1 MKTAHSKKRNKVNEI
16 LNPQIKTHAQI
27 ITAQRAESVKKNPK
41 IINLQRAKYANFP
54 KFYMLIF
61 QIRMF
66 MSFSTHVKYRIDE
79 MRML

>member
-1 MKTAHSKKRNKVNEI
+1 MKTAYSKKRNKVNEI
-16 LNPQIKTHAQI
+16 SNSQIKTHTQI
-27 ITAQRAESVKKNPK
+27 ITSQRVKSVKKNENIK
-41 IINLQRAKYANFP
+41 LQRAKYANFP
-54 KFYMLIF
+54 KFVILIF